1 MSITTLGVKRAVRVL
16 TEAGIRAPKDTDLE
30 AMALRWVDVIRGID
44 DSELGDA
51 AKEYARRDNP
61 GYAWPTTGQIVEC
74 ARYLANSTDA
84 RCYTEPEDYDGPR
97 ATPEQV
103 REAWAKYLDLDE
115 LKRLSDVRKARTTRG
130 GQP

>member
-30 AMALRWVDVIRGID
+30 AMALRWVDVIRELD
-44 DSELGDA
+44 DSELGEA

-74 ARYLANSTDA
+74 ARYLRNNSNLDY
-84 RCYTEPEDYDGPR
+84 YTEPDIDAPR